1 MPLFREPGITF
12 IHIPKTAGTSI
23 ELALGLDLDP
33 AIENSDVCFGRLA
46 SPDLMKL
53 ELSSQFLQHLR
64 LGEMEALH
72 PDFVRDSWVF
82 SVVRDPWTRLVSSF
96 RRKDRAMA
104 DFAKWYYGL
113 DLHALD
119 FEQYVE
125 LAASHDLL
133 HLRPQSTFLDG
144 SAKVNIFYFE
154 RLSDLMQVLSQ
165 RLGRTLVL
173 PKANGPDSPLKRLSP
188 SKERRLRQRV
198 AEIYAEDYQRFY
210 PGQRP
215 MEPDSMASALAQSFG
230 SRLGRVFGRS

>member
-1 MPLFREPGITF
+1 MPLLREPGITF

-23 ELALGLDLDP
+23 ELTLGLDLDP
-33 AIENSDVCFGRLA
+33 AIENADVCFGRLA

-64 LGEMEALH
+64 LSEVEKLH
-72 PDFVRDSWVF
+72 PEFVRDSWVF
-82 SVVRDPWTRLVSSF
+82 TVVRDPWTRLVSSF

-104 DFAKWYYGL
+104 DFAKWYYYL

-133 HLRPQSTFLDG
+133 HLRPQSTFLEG

-154 RLSDLMQVLSQ
+154 HLPDLMQVLSQ
-165 RLGRTLVL
+165 RLGRDLVL
-173 PKANGPDSPLKRLSP
+173 PKANGPDSPLKRLS
-188 SKERRLRQRV
+188 SRKERKLRQKV

-210 PGQRP
+210 PGHKP
-215 MEPDSMASALAQSFG
+215 VEPASMASVLTQTLG
-230 SRLGRVFGRS
+230 SRLARVFGRP